1 MRGHFAHSR
10 GLCDEEITIAEPE
23 IAYDLL
29 SCDVLSSIFIYSGES
44 RDRVY
49 SRLSVTIF
57 QVTNPAEQ
65 RSVEHAPLG
74 DTVAQTTLA
83 NNVFIFQRVV
93 RVVEI

>member
-1 MRGHFAHSR
+1 MISSR
-10 GLCDEEITIAEPE
+10 VTSSRVFSFIPASREI
-23 IAYDLL
+23 
-29 SCDVLSSIFIYSGES
+29 VFIRE
-44 RDRVY
+44 
-49 SRLSVTIF
+49 SVTIF

-74 DTVAQTTLA
+74 DTVAKTMLA